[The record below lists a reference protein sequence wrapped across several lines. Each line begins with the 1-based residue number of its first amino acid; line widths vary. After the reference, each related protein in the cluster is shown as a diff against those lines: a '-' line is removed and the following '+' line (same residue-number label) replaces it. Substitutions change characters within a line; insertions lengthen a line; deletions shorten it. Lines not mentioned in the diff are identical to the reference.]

1 MHAWKCASPD
11 GPRARRLCS
20 GGGGGLGWPVMN
32 LSEEDKKLVASWVAE
47 GASLSEVQRRLK
59 EECKVAATYMDVRF
73 LVDDLQLQLKEQP
86 KQSEAVDRLAA
97 AKQEGETARSGPPT
111 GGVSVTMDAITKP
124 HALASGKVTF
134 SDGETAEW
142 MLDQTGRLG
151 LNAAKPEYRPSE
163 ADIMT
168 FQQELQR
175 VVQGLG

>member
-1 MHAWKCASPD
+1 
-11 GPRARRLCS
+11 
-20 GGGGGLGWPVMN
+20 MN
-32 LSEEDKKLVASWVAE
+32 LTEEQKKSVAAWVAE
-47 GASLSEVQRRLK
+47 GGSLAEVQRRLK
-59 EECKVAATYMDVRF
+59 EEFAVTATYMDVRF

-97 AKQEGETARSGPPT
+97 AKQEGETARTGPPP

-124 HALASGKVTF
+124 QALVSGKVTF

-151 LNAAKPEYRPSE
+151 LNPAKPGYRPSE
-163 ADIMT
+163 ADVMT